1 MLDTWAYFEVKQL
14 DASMRY
20 QWYKIN
26 VFTRWIPSTKQ
37 TMIAIFD
44 APTPVLER
52 IPALLDPDPT
62 RASDPFWVYAGLA
75 AEVARLEESA
85 VWAVRNHVR
94 AIETERK
101 PGRPRPDYRLLHDIA
116 RHAIHV
122 SETLDVATQTIK
134 SITLEHEYFIA
145 SESVAEKDVSR
156 NIHRQ
161 LLFFGNMIE
170 SLRHRSASNDKRLL
184 NEIQLAFN
192 IVAQSDA
199 AISVEIG
206 HAARSDSAAMKTI
219 AFVTLAFLPP
229 TFIST
234 IFSMSFFDYSV
245 DSGWAVSSQFWVYWA
260 FAVPV
265 TIISFLVWNYW
276 HKVFPLARDE
286 QQQVIDSQEELLD
299 TAKAIETRYRQCRP

>member
-1 MLDTWAYFEVKQL
+1 MH
-14 DASMRY
+14 Y

-37 TMIAIFD
+37 TMILIFD
-44 APTPVLER
+44 APSPILDR
-52 IPALLDPDPT
+52 IPVLLDPDPT
-62 RASDPFWVYAGLA
+62 RVSDPFWVYAGLA
-75 AEVARLEESA
+75 AEVARLEDAA
-85 VWAVRNHVR
+85 VWAVRNQVR

-101 PGRPRPDYRLLHDIA
+101 PGRRPRPDYRLLHDIA

-122 SETLDVATQTIK
+122 SETLDVATQTMKNIL
-134 SITLEHEYFIA
+134 LEHEYFIA
-145 SESVAEKDVSR
+145 NDSVVEREVSR

-192 IVAQSDA
+192 IVAQYDA
-199 AISVEIG
+199 GISVEIG
-206 HAARSDSAAMKTI
+206 HATRSDSAAMKTI
-219 AFVTLAFLPP
+219 SFVTLAFLPP
-229 TFIST
+229 TFVST

-265 TIISFLVWNYW
+265 TIISFLVWNFW
-276 HKVFPLARDE
+276 HKVFPLGRDE
-286 QQQVIDSQEELLD
+286 QPGVIDSQEELLD
-299 TAKAIETRYRQCRP
+299 TVKDIEARYR